1 MDLFESVPWCAALLL
16 SPGITTFIPS
26 PHSPAGPNGHS
37 PSQDQLFVTTLN
49 TANAV
54 PRCVGFY
61 QSPFS
66 DAGETKLLEP
76 VSRRIKFG
84 QQLLI
89 STASYFFELCPGVN
103 GFNGTAHGGLIAC
116 LFDQAMGD
124 LLFINGE
131 IHRRAAL
138 PTGKRCRRAVTNGT
152 HLPPC
157 YLNPLDNPMFTASM
171 ETQLLKPLVT
181 PQIVLVTVS
190 LNKVAGRK
198 IYLDSFLENE
208 EGIKFAAGRGIWVS
222 ARKGKL

>member
-1 MDLFESVPWCAALLL
+1 M
-16 SPGITTFIPS
+16 
-26 PHSPAGPNGHS
+26 
-37 PSQDQLFVTTLN
+37 TTLN

-89 STASYFFELCPGVN
+89 STASYFFELRPGVN

-131 IHRRAAL
+131 IH
-138 PTGKRCRRAVTNGT
+138 RRAVTNGT